1 MAKYTV
7 ELGRLLESGFDIGL
21 DKYPIFDENYRRNL
35 NNKIIEHFYFR
46 EIGFETAEL
55 FKRYLNRT
63 MNEIMPYYNQL
74 YKSELI
80 SFNPLYNVDKW
91 ETAETDFDG
100 KQNYKGKAVLD
111 SDFTSHSNTDNTDN
125 FTGSVNT
132 VSNSS
137 ANAES
142 KTNESQNEKHVKS
155 DTPQGLLAIGNIES
169 ELYASQA
176 EFDYTIKNSTTNTN
190 ENASTETTQTTN
202 NTDLFNSVSDSTAN
216 TDSVT
221 DSTADTITDN
231 FTKYARHVSGKSEG
245 ETYSEMLLKFR
256 ETFLNID
263 MMIINDLKTCFMMI
277 Y

>member
-1 MAKYTV
+1 MAKYTI

-100 KQNYKGKAVLD
+100 KQNYKGKSVLD

-125 FTGSVNT
+125 FSGAVNT

-142 KTNESQNEKHVKS
+142 KTNETQNEKHVKS
-155 DTPQGLLAIGNIES
+155 DTPQGLLSIGNIES
-169 ELYASQA
+169 EVYASQA
-176 EFDYTIKNSTTNTN
+176 EFDYTVKNSTTNTN

-202 NTDLFNSVSDSTAN
+202 NTDLFNSVTDSTAN

-221 DSTADTITDN
+221 NATSDTITDN

-245 ETYSEMLLKFR
+245 ETYSEMLIKFR

-263 MMIINDLKTCFMMI
+263 MLIINDLKTCFMMI